1 MKRLLIL
8 LLTGL
13 FAQFM
18 VSCYPEGADNIED
31 YDVAITNYDKGT
43 DFNDFVTFSIPDSV
57 VYFSNDKNTTPPS
70 HTFDD
75 QIIQVVTDNFM
86 AMGYTKVADPTEATP
101 EDQLPSFIVTISAFS
116 NVNYAYFVD
125 NWYNNWNW
133 YWGGWWGGPFTPY
146 YPWYPVSVYSYR
158 TGSVVVEMISTEK
171 RSDNRANVLWTGIA
185 DGLLQGS
192 DTFILSRVKS
202 QLDQCFI
209 QSPYLR
215 KTN

>member
-13 FAQFM
+13 FAQLV

-31 YDVAITNYDKGT
+31 YDVAITNYDKGA
-43 DFNDFVTFSIPDSV
+43 DFSAFTTFSIPDTV
-57 VYFSNDKNTTPPS
+57 VYFANDNSASKPS
-70 HTFDD
+70 HEFDD
-75 QIIQVVTDNFM
+75 AVIKAVTDNFV
-86 AMGYTKVADPTEATP
+86 AMGYEKVADPTATTP
-101 EDQLPSFIVTISAFS
+101 AEDLPSFIVTVSAFS

-133 YWGGWWGGPFTPY
+133 YWGGWWGGPFNPY

-158 TGSVVVEMISTEK
+158 TGSVVVEMVSTAK
-171 RSDNRANVLWTGIA
+171 RNDDKVNVVWTGIA

-192 DTFILSRVKS
+192 NSFVLNRVES
-202 QLDQCFI
+202 QIDQCFI
-209 QSPYLR
+209 
-215 KTN
+215 